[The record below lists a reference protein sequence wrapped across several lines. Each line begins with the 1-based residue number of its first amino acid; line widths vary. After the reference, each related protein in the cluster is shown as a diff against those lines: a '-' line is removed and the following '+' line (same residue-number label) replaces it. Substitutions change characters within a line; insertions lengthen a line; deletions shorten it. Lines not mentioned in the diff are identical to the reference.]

1 MLAQERD
8 HTLRLAERIGA
19 DEMGALRKQRQRV
32 EQFGDLQTRVAVA
45 KNRQRK
51 RSFGNEKVARHELE
65 WRAGRIGHV
74 LVVAGSHHPQA
85 ISLDQRLRR
94 AKHVTGRMQRHFH
107 LAHAH
112 TFTVARSLHRPCE
125 IVAVSQTHQVE
136 RFLRRQDRA
145 MARPRVVGMRV
156 RDQRPLYR
164 PCRID
169 MEGTELTECTDRRR
183 HEDIVGTHR
192 Q

>member
-1 MLAQERD
+1 
-8 HTLRLAERIGA
+8 
-19 DEMGALRKQRQRV
+19 MGAFGKQRQRV

-45 KNRQRK
+45 EDRQRK
-51 RSFGNEKVARHELE
+51 RRFGNEKIARHELE

-74 LVVAGSHHPQA
+74 LVIAGSHHAQP

-94 AKHVTGRMQRHFH
+94 AEHVAGRMQRHFY

-112 TFTVARSLHRPCE
+112 TFTVARGLHRTRE

-145 MARPRVVGMRV
+145 VTGPRVVGMRV
-156 RDQRPLYR
+156 GDQRAFYR

-169 MEGTELTECTDRRR
+169 MEGTELTKCADRRR
-183 HEDIVGTHR
+183 HEDVFRTHR